1 LKNNNFKACKIF
13 FLVTLLLFGFSNQ
26 AMSIEKKS
34 VLFNLENIL
43 GTFPQRYSEGERED
57 LLELLYLQATRTK
70 DQCENA
76 RLEEEVSVETFF
88 GGENGPLSPK
98 ETRRLKI
105 FSFFKKIC
113 VGIPAAIAKG
123 IFERPRPYL
132 TFSEIKP
139 CIEKED
145 SYSYPSGHAAIA
157 RAMAHILAK
166 KFPERAALFYERAD
180 EVALNR
186 VLGGVHY
193 PSDIVAGKKLAD
205 ALSKEVLS
213 DKRLLMEIQNL

>member
-1 LKNNNFKACKIF
+1 LKKINFKSFEIF
-13 FLVTLLLFGFSNQ
+13 FLISFLLFGFSNQ
-26 AMSIEKKS
+26 AMSIEKES

-43 GTFPQRYSEGERED
+43 GDFPQRYSDEERKD

-70 DQCENA
+70 AQCDKA

-88 GGENGPLSPK
+88 GGENGPLSSK
-98 ETRRLKI
+98 EAKRLKF
-105 FSFFKKIC
+105 FSFFKKIG

-132 TFSEIKP
+132 TFPEIKP
-139 CIEKED
+139 CIKKED
-145 SYSYPSGHAAIA
+145 SDSYPSGHAAIA

-180 EVALNR
+180 EVAQNR